1 MKHVKSVFLAMV
13 LILPSSLYPALTI
26 AADSQDHKKKKKQ
39 LSQCLKSGVIFGLL
53 AYPSLKIGLKCVE
66 VIEYKFNIL
75 ASNHISYDRQAF
87 FIFAINKA

>member
-26 AADSQDHKKKKKQ
+26 AADSRIIKKKKQ

-53 AYPSLKIGLKCVE
+53 TYPSLKIGLKCVE

>member
-26 AADSQDHKKKKKQ
+26 AADSQDHKKEETIKPMPQKWCN
-39 LSQCLKSGVIFGLL
+39 LWPAGIPF
-53 AYPSLKIGLKCVE
+53 LKIGLKCVE

-75 ASNHISYDRQAF
+75 TSNHISYDRQAF

>member
-26 AADSQDHKKKKKQ
+26 AADSQDHKKEETIK
-39 LSQCLKSGVIFGLL
+39 QCLKSGVIFGLL

-75 ASNHISYDRQAF
+75 TSNHISYDRQAF